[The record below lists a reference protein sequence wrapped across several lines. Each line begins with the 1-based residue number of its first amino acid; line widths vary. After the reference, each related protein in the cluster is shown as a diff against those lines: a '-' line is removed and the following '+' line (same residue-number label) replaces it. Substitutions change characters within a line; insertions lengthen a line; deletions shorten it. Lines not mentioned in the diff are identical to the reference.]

1 VDRKQL
7 GIYLCSIPERL
18 LRSISA
24 LSAGAAREFSEVA
37 LPARV
42 RRSKLYDS
50 MVEST
55 LRFLIEQV
63 GQIDDVY
70 TGSPELPPDFLVRR
84 TAGNVFEVAGLA
96 AFHASPVWVL
106 SALADLAGAG
116 RELIGEI
123 ATAMQKDGLLEP
135 GRSFASMD
143 QLLDGLERTAARL
156 AESVNTPPLDVKSL
170 RVEWAKIRAEA
181 SRIPVAGLPGVDGLF
196 KQWREL
202 RAEAARQDR
211 SVLELSSL
219 MALGAVRSL
228 PDNAR
233 WLSRSIRT
241 GSRRTGE
248 VLARGLLDHYQ
259 KTLAEI
265 RETGYLRYW
274 LREYQPY
281 LRGAVKQF
289 SLGRSSWTER
299 LLDRTSA
306 RKTPAP

>member
-1 VDRKQL
+1 LDRKQV
-7 GIYLCSIPERL
+7 GGYVCSLPERF

-24 LSAGAAREFSEVA
+24 LSAGAARELGEVV

-63 GQIDDVY
+63 GQVEGAY
-70 TGSPELPPDFLVRR
+70 GSESALPPDFLVRR
-84 TAGNVFEVAGLA
+84 TAGNVFEIAGVA

-116 RELIGEI
+116 RDLIGEI
-123 ATAMQKDGLLEP
+123 STALQKEGLLEE
-135 GRSFASMD
+135 GQRFASVD

-156 AESVNTPPLDVKSL
+156 AETVNTPPLDVAAL
-170 RVEWAKIRAEA
+170 RVEWGKIRADA
-181 SRIPVAGLPGVDGLF
+181 SRIPAAGLPGADRLAR
-196 KQWREL
+196 QWREL
-202 RAEAARQDR
+202 KEEAALQDR
-211 SVLELSSL
+211 SILELSSL
-219 MALGAVRSL
+219 MAVGAVRAL

-241 GSRRTGE
+241 GGRRTGE

-259 KTLAEI
+259 TTLAEI
-265 RETGYLRYW
+265 RQTGYFRYW

-281 LRGAVKQF
+281 VKGALRQF
-289 SLGRSSWTER
+289 SLDRPSWTER
-299 LLDRTSA
+299 LLR
-306 RKTPAP
+306 RK